1 MFNNQFNNLF
11 KEVLLMNK
19 KQEAHFAN
27 LPKVNM
33 SRSRFDMDHDLNTSF
48 NTGQLIPLG
57 QAFEVLPGDT
67 IKWSTSSLVR
77 LTTLRAPIMSNLFFD
92 TYFFFVPFRLIW
104 EHYTNFLGEND
115 STPWVSETTYSI
127 PQVKSPTGGWSVG
140 SLADYFG
147 IATGVGNLSVS
158 ALPFRAY
165 AKIVKDWFYD
175 ENSQYPPDFILGDA
189 TIQGNNGTNYVTDLA
204 KGGMPFNIAKLHDIF
219 TSCLPAPQKGD
230 SVLLPLGNIDLGT
243 SEFPVISSGVKHSNA
258 SLYEGQSADFQP
270 MTFSTES
277 GGATNIIPYNDSN
290 KFLTIHTGNLTSR
303 GYAGDI
309 TPTFP
314 FYSGGLYPD
323 NLVGKFG
330 GSSASA
336 SSSTTINDLRLAF
349 QTQRLLERMARGGT
363 RYFEILASQWGVI
376 APQGLIQR
384 SEYLG
389 GSRSDIRVN
398 TVVQTSST
406 DSTSP
411 QGNLTGY
418 SVSTNKHRD
427 FIKSFSEPGYIIG
440 LGAVRYMHLYSQGIP
455 KTYMRKDRFD
465 FYNQAFAF
473 IGEQPIMNYQIY
485 AQGTNQDY
493 EVFGYNEAWVDYR
506 YMPNMITGEM
516 RPTAQTSLDVWHL
529 GDHYTSLPRLSSGW
543 LMEDKSNVDRV
554 ITVSSNISNQFV
566 ADIYFNIDAIR
577 PMPLYSIPGL
587 IDHM

>member
-1 MFNNQFNNLF
+1 
-11 KEVLLMNK
+11 MNK
-19 KQEAHFAN
+19 KQEAHFVN
-27 LPKVNM
+27 LPKVKM

-48 NTGQLIPLG
+48 NVGQLIPLG

-77 LTTLRAPIMSNLFFD
+77 LTTLRAPIMSNMFFD
-92 TYFFFVPFRLIW
+92 TYYFFVPFRLIW

-115 STPWVSETTYSI
+115 STPWVSDTTYSI
-127 PQVKSPTGGWSVG
+127 PQLKSPIGGWSVG

-147 IATGVGNLSVS
+147 IATGVGNISVS

-175 ENSQYPPDFILGDA
+175 ENSQYPPDYIVGDA
-189 TIQGNNGTNYVTDLA
+189 TIQGNNGTNYVTDIA

-230 SVLLPLGNIDLGT
+230 SVLLPLGDISLGSAELPVYGGPTNRGSGYSEVQYPIHYITTATGQYLGIDNNEYSING
-243 SEFPVISSGVKHSNA
+243 SSP
-258 SLYEGQSADFQP
+258 LTIDP
-270 MTFSTES
+270 L
-277 GGATNIIPYNDSN
+277 TNIGS
-290 KFLTIHTGNLTSR
+290 
-303 GYAGDI
+303 AV
-309 TPTFP
+309 
-314 FYSGGLYPD
+314 PD
-323 NLVGKFG
+323 NLIANL
-330 GSSASA
+330 GSTSVSS

-418 SVSTNKHRD
+418 SVSTNNHRD

-440 LGAVRYMHLYSQGIP
+440 LGAVRYMHSYSQGIP

-485 AQGTNQDY
+485 AQGTEQDN

-506 YMPNMITGEM
+506 YMPNLITGEM

-529 GDHYTSLPRLSSGW
+529 GDHYTTLPRLSSEW

-554 ITVSSNISNQFV
+554 ITVSSNVSNQFV
-566 ADIYFNIDAIR
+566 ADIYFSVDAIR